1 MKTCCHLWQ
10 TYSRGGI
17 IKSNYC
23 WDEEAEHTSIHCDF
37 STSIRITQKQ
47 SYAMSEWVNQI
58 MIYKN
63 DGYISLKEKAWGGL
77 LQGTQY
83 SPPTRNRASSVK
95 NTKSSRNQTL
105 LLNKEVQRKT
115 WDWFVLLKF

>member
-1 MKTCCHLWQ
+1 MANT
-10 TYSRGGI
+10 RGGI
-17 IKSNYC
+17 IILNYG
-23 WDEEAEHTSIHCDF
+23 WDDKGEHTSIHCDF

-47 SYAMSEWVNQI
+47 SYAMSKWVNQS
-58 MIYKN
+58 MIFKN
-63 DGYISLKEKAWGGL
+63 DGYISLKEKARGGL

-105 LLNKEVQRKT
+105 
-115 WDWFVLLKF
+115 